1 MFGQYQ
7 DTSYRSVLTC
17 GRNPQDFWRQRSF
30 MSRSHSFIAAL
41 STETISTIVISVSS
55 NLLSKLGYRN
65 SSATLEDVLCRQTMN
80 FREYNITVSS
90 GSDGG
95 NAPAGK
101 ESDSFVLEAA
111 DPADEFFVWSRCQ
124 APTVDTK
131 ARTLLNRLRQ
141 LGQDLFLPVGY
152 PNSVAEGYLEY
163 QLYDSVQGL
172 CTYLR
177 GVVSTSAVLVA
188 AGVGDAEATA
198 MSAAMTWA
206 IRDGFGMIGGLFFSY
221 KASPHFDAHVKEF
234 RLMADVFNDIGLTLD
249 LALPILLSQTKPS
262 WIPGLS
268 NYLPSPYLVLTSIS
282 TLCKVACGI
291 CAGAT
296 KGNIT
301 DHFAVSGNRADVNAK
316 ENTQETLVSLLGM
329 IMGIGLAKWLHYL
342 EKKDGISLRGD
353 ELMTDTQL
361 ISWTIFLILT
371 TIHIWAN
378 YVGIQKLQLC
388 TLNGA
393 RAKVLL
399 HQIVENCSD
408 WVMGITDNDDAAK
421 ILTRDRCVKMFKA
434 PRQIKESL
442 WTSLLGMLWMG
453 NIHLGIR
460 LRNVAKITS
469 NTTFIHRGDGFERV
483 GQNNLSSS
491 LLQSYL
497 KDEFGHENYV
507 ILIEEKATKSQST
520 VSVVMR
526 VGAGDVDEL
535 KAFVHAHIL
544 HRCIERATDVS
555 QLKLLRRSHKITE
568 SLFERDENGFNVH
581 SILSRIGW
589 DMSRLY
595 LGFSPWRCEWTN
607 KDE

>member
-1 MFGQYQ
+1 
-7 DTSYRSVLTC
+7 
-17 GRNPQDFWRQRSF
+17 
-30 MSRSHSFIAAL
+30 
-41 STETISTIVISVSS
+41 
-55 NLLSKLGYRN
+55 
-65 SSATLEDVLCRQTMN
+65 MN

-95 NAPAGK
+95 NGK

-111 DPADEFFVWSRCQ
+111 DLEYEFLVWSRCN
-124 APTVDTK
+124 ASTVDAK
-131 ARTLLNRLRQ
+131 ARTLLHRLRQ
-141 LGQDLFLPVGY
+141 VGQDLFLPVGY

-163 QLYDSVQGL
+163 QFYDSLQGL

-221 KASPHFDAHVKEF
+221 KASPQFDTYVKEF
-234 RLMADVFNDIGLTLD
+234 RLLADVFNDVGLTLD
-249 LALPILLSQTKPS
+249 LALPILLSQTKPA
-262 WIPGLS
+262 WIPGGLS
-268 NYLPSPYLVLTSIS
+268 KYFPSPYLLLTSIS

-342 EKKDGISLRGD
+342 EKRDDTSVQGD
-353 ELMTDTQL
+353 KLMTDTQL

-371 TIHIWAN
+371 AIHIWAN
-378 YVGIQKLQLC
+378 YVGIQKLQLR
-388 TLNGA
+388 TLNGS

-408 WVMGITDNDDAAK
+408 WVMDITDNDDASK
-421 ILTRDRCVKMFKA
+421 ILTRDRCEKMLQA

-442 WTSLLGMLWMG
+442 WTSLFGMLRRG
-453 NIHLGIR
+453 KIHLGIR
-460 LRNVAKITS
+460 LRDVAKITS
-469 NTTFIHRGDGFERV
+469 HTTSIHRGDEYERV
-483 GQNNLSSS
+483 GQNKLSSS
-491 LLQSYL
+491 LLRSYL
-497 KDEFGHENYV
+497 NDEFGHENYV
-507 ILIEEKATKSQST
+507 ILIEEKPTKSQST
-520 VSVVMR
+520 VSVVMK
-526 VGAGDVDEL
+526 VGAGDADEL

-544 HRCIERATDVS
+544 HECIERATDVS
-555 QLKLLRRSHKITE
+555 HLRLLRRSHKITE
-568 SLFERDENGFNVH
+568 SLFERDKNGFNVH

-595 LGFSPWRCEWTN
+595 LGFGPWRCEWNN
-607 KDE
+607 KDD

>member
-1 MFGQYQ
+1 MLTPVARST
-7 DTSYRSVLTC
+7 TSSSLRRVL
-17 GRNPQDFWRQRSF
+17 RQ
-30 MSRSHSFIAAL
+30 
-41 STETISTIVISVSS
+41 
-55 NLLSKLGYRN
+55 
-65 SSATLEDVLCRQTMN
+65 QTMI

-95 NAPAGK
+95 NASAGK
-101 ESDSFVLEAA
+101 ESDSFVLEA
-111 DPADEFFVWSRCQ
+111 DPDKLLVWSRCN
-124 APTVDTK
+124 ASTVDAK
-131 ARTLLNRLRQ
+131 ARTLLHRLRQ
-141 LGQDLFLPVGY
+141 VGRDLFLPVGY
-152 PNSVAEGYLEY
+152 PTSVAEGYLEY
-163 QLYDSVQGL
+163 QFYDSLQGL

-234 RLMADVFNDIGLTLD
+234 RLLADVFNDVGLTLD
-249 LALPILLSQTKPS
+249 LALPILLCQPKPS
-262 WIPGLS
+262 WMPGLS
-268 NYLPSPYLVLTSIS
+268 EYFPSPYLLLTSIS

-301 DHFAVSGNRADVNAK
+301 DHFATSGNRADVNAK
-316 ENTQETLVSLLGM
+316 ENTQETLVSLMGM
-329 IMGIGLAKWLHYL
+329 LMGIGLAKWLHYL
-342 EKKDGISLRGD
+342 EKKDDISVQGD
-353 ELMTDTQL
+353 KLMTETQL

-371 TIHIWAN
+371 AIHIWAN
-378 YVGIQKLQLC
+378 YVGIQKLQLR
-388 TLNGA
+388 TLNGS

-408 WVMGITDNDDAAK
+408 WVIDVTDDDNAAK
-421 ILTRDRCVKMFKA
+421 IFTRDRCEKMLQA

-442 WTSLLGMLWMG
+442 WTSLLGMLREG

-460 LRNVAKITS
+460 LRDVAKITS
-469 NTTFIHRGDGFERV
+469 HTIPIHRGVGFERV
-483 GQNNLSSS
+483 GQNKLSSS

-497 KDEFGHENYV
+497 SEEFGHENYV
-507 ILIEEKATKSQST
+507 ILVEEKSTKSQST
-520 VSVVMR
+520 VSVVMK

-544 HRCIERATDVS
+544 HRCMERATDVS
-555 QLKLLRRSHKITE
+555 QLQLLRRSHKITE
-568 SLFERDENGFNVH
+568 SLFERDKNGFNVY

-589 DMSRLY
+589 DVSRLY
-595 LGFSPWRCEWTN
+595 LGFSPWRCEWDN
-607 KDE
+607 KDD